1 MGSFIFILTY
11 LIVLLTHVLLS
22 SFSHSND
29 GLVLAGLAN
38 GKIALYPVSEIL
50 QVRDS
55 IVLYPVSEILQVKDS
70 TAWSP
75 VLEILQR

>member
-1 MGSFIFILTY
+1 M
-11 LIVLLTHVLLS
+11 LLTHVLLS
-22 SFSHSND
+22 SFSHSDD

-55 IVLYPVSEILQVKDS
+55 TASCLSDIAGKTKRMHCIL
-70 TAWSP
+70 T
-75 VLEILQR
+75 QRYYR